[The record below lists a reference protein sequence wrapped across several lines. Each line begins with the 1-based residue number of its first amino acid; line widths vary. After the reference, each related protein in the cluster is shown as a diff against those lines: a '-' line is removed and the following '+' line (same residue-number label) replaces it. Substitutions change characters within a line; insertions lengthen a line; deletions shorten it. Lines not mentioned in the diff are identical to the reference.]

1 MASVDAQ
8 HVALPLPLP
17 PLLRRVPSL
26 STLSVRAVGPE
37 EKRLV
42 TSMLSTSRWRHSH
55 LDWQD
60 PVDLLGQQPYLV
72 AERDATYVGL
82 MACPEGPE
90 GVAWVRVLGLALGV
104 DPDEVWQDL
113 WEEAARRLLD
123 SGIRHAACLLSGP
136 WQRPLLSGSG
146 FHETNAVVF
155 FERSTRRIPPPG
167 RSQVSFRRFEPSD
180 LASVGAVDHAAFRPL
195 WRVSPGTLEIAYRTA
210 ADAGV
215 AAVDGRVVG
224 YQLTTISPL
233 GAHLARLAVDPAWQN
248 RGIGSALVVRLLQ
261 RLVEQGVTRVTLNT
275 QADNGK
281 SQELYRRLGFRETG
295 ERLPVFEVQW

>member
-1 MASVDAQ
+1 MDARR
-8 HVALPLPLP
+8 VALPFPLP
-17 PLLRRVPSL
+17 SLLRRMPSL
-26 STLSVRAVGPE
+26 SNLKVRAVELE

-42 TSMLSTSRWRHSH
+42 TPMRAASRWRHSH

-72 AERDATYVGL
+72 AESDATYVGL
-82 MACPEGPE
+82 LACPEGPV

-104 DPDEVWQDL
+104 DPGAVWQPL
-113 WEEAARRLLD
+113 WEEAVRRLSD

-136 WQRPLLSGSG
+136 WQRSLLSGSG
-146 FHETNAVVF
+146 FRETNAVVF
-155 FERSTRRIPPPG
+155 FERSTRRIPLPG
-167 RSQVSFRRFEPSD
+167 RSPASFRRFEPSD
-180 LASVGAVDHAAFRPL
+180 LASVGAVDHIAFRPL
-195 WRVSPGTLEIAYRTA
+195 WRVSPGTLEVAYQMA
-210 ADAGV
+210 ADASV
-215 AAVDGRVVG
+215 ADINGQVVA

-248 RGIGSALVVRLLQ
+248 RGIGSALVVGLLQ

-281 SQELYRRLGFRETG
+281 SLKLYRTLGFRETG
-295 ERLPVFEVQW
+295 ENLPVYEVQW

>member
-1 MASVDAQ
+1 LS
-8 HVALPLPLP
+8 
-17 PLLRRVPSL
+17 SL
-26 STLSVRAVGPE
+26 DVRAVSPE

-42 TSMLSTSRWRHSH
+42 SSMLSTSRWRHSH

-72 AERDATYVGL
+72 AESDVSYVGL
-82 MACPEGPE
+82 LACPEGPE

-104 DPDEVWQDL
+104 DPAEVWRAL

-146 FHETNAVVF
+146 FRETNAVVF
-155 FERSTRRIPPPG
+155 FERSTRSIPPPG
-167 RSQVSFRRFEPSD
+167 RSPASYRRFEPLD
-180 LASVGAVDHAAFRPL
+180 LASVSKVDHTAFRPL

-210 ADAGV
+210 ADASV
-215 AAVDGRVVG
+215 ADINGQVVA

-233 GAHLARLAVDPAWQN
+233 GAHLARLAVEPAWQN
-248 RGIGSALVVRLLQ
+248 RGIGSALVVGLLR
-261 RLVEQGVTRVTLNT
+261 RLVERGVTRVTLNT
-275 QADNGK
+275 QSDNGK

-295 ERLPVFEVQW
+295 ERLPVYELQW